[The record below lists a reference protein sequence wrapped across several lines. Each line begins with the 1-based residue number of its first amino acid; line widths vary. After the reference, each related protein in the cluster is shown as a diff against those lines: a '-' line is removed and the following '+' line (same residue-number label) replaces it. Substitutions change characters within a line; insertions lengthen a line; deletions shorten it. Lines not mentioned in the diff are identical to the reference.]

1 MEEASQKKLI
11 ENFRQKYE
19 EMSST
24 GGLGLCPEDNIK
36 VDVTDLN
43 LRI

>member
-19 EMSST
+19 EMSFARKIILKWMLQT
-24 GGLGLCPEDNIK
+24 
-36 VDVTDLN
+36 
-43 LRI
+43 